1 MNAAR
6 KWDRK
11 PVSDRD
17 RECASEL
24 ELERESARERDGM
37 KVTSSELA
45 EIMCKPMAKKWDN
58 NQIGGSKCGTSFRS
72 RKPKWNA
79 CSFLVFKLKVVA
91 TNKKSL
97 IGFPFYFLIQFCHIS
112 PISLAQ
118 YLVLYMSHLARSS
131 KTNNLTHTH
140 THKINE
146 TWEIKRNRENLQQN
160 CKMNKILMTS
170 INFWISYYSW

>member
-45 EIMCKPMAKKWDN
+45 EIMCKPMAKKMRQQPDWW
-58 NQIGGSKCGTSFRS
+58 FEM
-72 RKPKWNA
+72 WNK
-79 CSFLVFKLKVVA
+79 F
-91 TNKKSL
+91 
-97 IGFPFYFLIQFCHIS
+97 
-112 PISLAQ
+112 
-118 YLVLYMSHLARSS
+118 
-131 KTNNLTHTH
+131 
-140 THKINE
+140 
-146 TWEIKRNRENLQQN
+146 
-160 CKMNKILMTS
+160 
-170 INFWISYYSW
+170 